1 MKASLC
7 PSCETYIELLCE
19 SERETYNVRGEP
31 VEIEAEVAICPKCGL
46 KVFDEERDSRNLE
59 LAYNEYRKKHGLLL
73 PSEIRLI
80 RERYGLSQ
88 RALSRLL
95 GWGEITLHRYE
106 SGALQ
111 DRGHNNMLRILGE
124 PKNMRTLLEAD
135 FANISRAQRKIL
147 EERIDHL
154 TANEERPPFHVSLEH
169 RVSHEYMDSSSG
181 YKEYDLDKFKNA
193 ILYLAHRL
201 GGVLKTKLN
210 KLLFYVDFLNFKET
224 SVSITGSRYV
234 HLPYGPVPDN
244 YQLIVAEIIQEGD
257 LELNE
262 VLFDTERG
270 IVGEILTAST
280 EPDRNIFSGKEIYV
294 MDFVSDIFRAL
305 GSGQIA
311 NRSHQEAAYRETKNG
326 EYISYEYAK
335 ELSLVLPVSD

>member
-1 MKASLC
+1 MKATLC
-7 PSCETYIELLCE
+7 PSCETYIEALCE
-19 SERETYNVRGEP
+19 RERETYNVRGES
-31 VEIEAEVAICPKCGL
+31 VEIEAEVATCPKCGL

-59 LAYNEYRKKHGLLL
+59 MAYNEYRRKHGLLS
-73 PSEIRLI
+73 PTEIRLI

-111 DRGHNNMLRILGE
+111 DRGHNNMLRILRE

-135 FANISRAQRKIL
+135 FTNISRPQRKML
-147 EERIDHL
+147 EQRIDHL
-154 TANEERPPFHVSLEH
+154 TANEEWPPFHVSLEH
-169 RVSHEYMDSSSG
+169 LVSHEYMDSSSG
-181 YKEYDLDKFKNA
+181 YKEYNLDKFKNV
-193 ILYLAHRL
+193 ILYLAQRL

-210 KLLFYVDFLNFKET
+210 KLLFYADFLNFKET

-244 YQLIVAEIIQEGD
+244 YQLIVAEVIQEGD

-262 VLFDTERG
+262 VLFDAERG
-270 IVGEILTAST
+270 IVGENLTAST
-280 EPDRNIFSGKEIYV
+280 QPDRSVFSGKEIYV
-294 MDFVSDIFRAL
+294 MNYVTDTFRDL
-305 GSGQIA
+305 GSGQIM
-311 NRSHQEAAYRETKNG
+311 NRSHQEAAYRETKDG

-335 ELSLVLPVSD
+335 ELSLALPAAE